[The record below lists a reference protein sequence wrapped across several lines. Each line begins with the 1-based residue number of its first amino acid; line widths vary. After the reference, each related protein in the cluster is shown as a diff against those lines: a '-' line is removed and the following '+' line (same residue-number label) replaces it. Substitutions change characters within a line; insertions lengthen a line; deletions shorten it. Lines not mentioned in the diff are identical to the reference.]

1 MRDILAALLRD
12 RGYTHN
18 EDDSDDYWY
27 GPTLG
32 VRPLMVCVQ
41 WELDRER
48 ARCSSCGMRYD
59 TPPCSR
65 NPETGE
71 GSHTVYGGVGAPS

>member
-48 ARCSSCGMRYD
+48 ARCSSCGMPTNSLGC
-59 TPPCSR
+59 TPDLSGKP
-65 NPETGE
+65 T
-71 GSHTVYGGVGAPS
+71 HTHSGGVSARV